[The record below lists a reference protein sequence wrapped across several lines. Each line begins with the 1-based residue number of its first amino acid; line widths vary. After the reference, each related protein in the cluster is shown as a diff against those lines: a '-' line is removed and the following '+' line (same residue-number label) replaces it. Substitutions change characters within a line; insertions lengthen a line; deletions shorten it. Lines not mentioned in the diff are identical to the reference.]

1 MWHFTTSRSWPCQTP
16 FASNLVAPELDLEC
30 VIKLARVAGAHN
42 PADIGTKRLPSSR
55 LKSVM
60 AMLGMFNMSTGLV
73 EGADDS
79 GRICSK
85 RQNLMSIV
93 SVLSLLQL
101 DMSPVGIISCLYTL
115 LSVHVVHATHVL
127 IACCLNAV
135 QDHFIIFLNTQKGCD
150 SSATDETSSVSLR
163 FSAFT
168 TVLGLLL
175 IFLWICLRTNRRLN
189 VESDAEPK
197 LLSVNCKL

>member
-1 MWHFTTSRSWPCQTP
+1 M
-16 FASNLVAPELDLEC
+16 APELDLEC

-85 RQNLMSIV
+85 RHNLMSIV

-101 DMSPVGIISCLYTL
+101 DMSPVGIISCL
-115 LSVHVVHATHVL
+115 
-127 IACCLNAV
+127 
-135 QDHFIIFLNTQKGCD
+135 
-150 SSATDETSSVSLR
+150 
-163 FSAFT
+163 
-168 TVLGLLL
+168 
-175 IFLWICLRTNRRLN
+175 
-189 VESDAEPK
+189 
-197 LLSVNCKL
+197 